1 MDIPN
6 MQNAGSLVVL
16 GSINADHILNLQSFP
31 SPGETVTGNH
41 YQVAFGGKG
50 ANQAVA
56 AGRSGAN
63 IAFIACTG
71 DDSIGESVRQQLATD
86 NIDISP
92 VSVIKGESTGVA
104 LIFVNGEGENVIGIH
119 AGANAALS
127 PALVEAQ
134 RERIANASALLMQLE
149 SPLES
154 VMAAAKIAHQN
165 KTIVALNPA
174 PARELPD
181 ELLALVDIITPNET
195 EAEKL
200 TGIRVENDED
210 AAKAAQVLH
219 EKGIRTVLITLGSRG
234 VWASVN
240 GEGQRV
246 PGFRVQAVDTIAAGD
261 TFNGALITALLEE
274 KPLPEAIRF
283 AHAAAAITAKV
294 EAAIKELNYA
304 PSALARS
311 LKLNQTHTIGMLI
324 TASTNPF
331 YSELVRGVERSCFER
346 GYSLVL
352 CNTEGDEQR
361 MNRNLET
368 LMQKRV
374 DGLLLLC
381 TETHQPSR
389 EIMQRYP
396 TVPTVMMDWAP
407 FDGDSDL
414 IQDNSLL
421 GGDLATQYLID
432 KGHTRIACITGPLD
446 KTPARLRLEGY
457 RAAMKRAGLNIPD
470 GYEVTGDF
478 EFNGGFDAM
487 RQLLSHPLRPQ
498 AVFTGNDAMAVGVYQ
513 ALYQAEL
520 QVPQDIAVIGYDDI
534 ELASFMTPPLTT
546 IHQPKDELGELAIDV
561 LIHRITQP
569 TLQQQRLQ
577 LTPILMERG
586 SA

>member
-1 MDIPN
+1 MATMKDVARL
-6 MQNAGSLVVL
+6 AGVSTSTVSHV
-16 GSINADHILNLQSFP
+16 INKDRF
-31 SPGETVTGNH
+31 
-41 YQVAFGGKG
+41 
-50 ANQAVA
+50 
-56 AGRSGAN
+56 
-63 IAFIACTG
+63 
-71 DDSIGESVRQQLATD
+71 
-86 NIDISP
+86 
-92 VSVIKGESTGVA
+92 VSE
-104 LIFVNGEGENVIGIH
+104 
-119 AGANAALS
+119 
-127 PALVEAQ
+127 
-134 RERIANASALLMQLE
+134 
-149 SPLES
+149 
-154 VMAAAKIAHQN
+154 
-165 KTIVALNPA
+165 
-174 PARELPD
+174 
-181 ELLALVDIITPNET
+181 
-195 EAEKL
+195 
-200 TGIRVENDED
+200 
-210 AAKAAQVLH
+210 
-219 EKGIRTVLITLGSRG
+219 
-234 VWASVN
+234 
-240 GEGQRV
+240 
-246 PGFRVQAVDTIAAGD
+246 
-261 TFNGALITALLEE
+261 
-274 KPLPEAIRF
+274 
-283 AHAAAAITAKV
+283 AITAKV

-331 YSELVRGVERSCFER
+331 YSELVRGVERSCFE
-346 GYSLVL
+346 
-352 CNTEGDEQR
+352 
-361 MNRNLET
+361 
-368 LMQKRV
+368 RV

-457 RAAMKRAGLNIPD
+457 RAAMKRAGLSIPD